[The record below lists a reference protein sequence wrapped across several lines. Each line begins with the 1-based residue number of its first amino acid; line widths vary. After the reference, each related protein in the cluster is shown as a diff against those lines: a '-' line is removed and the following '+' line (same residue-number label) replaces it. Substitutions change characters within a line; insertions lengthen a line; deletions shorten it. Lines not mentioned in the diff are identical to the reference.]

1 MMHPS
6 ELLETLLKDVEKHLS
21 KPFVADADILQKVES
36 ICRCNTNKA
45 PIRFMLACLLAK
57 MDRPEIDIRKPY
69 TEIEGDDTYSG
80 RRYDEAYI
88 THFADLHKL
97 PCNATTA
104 FLTPAFRNI
113 NRTLTSDLNLEGKP
127 KEVYAF
133 ALLLLDLIHRKNI
146 ASEPLLKE
154 FLRILLIIREEN
166 ENRMNQLLVDLKRS
180 DDDRA
185 LSSEQILT
193 LLEQHLWC
201 KNSSRL
207 PVLMVAAAYT
217 AVEQALGEKA
227 LPLQSHNAADKQTG
241 SLGDVEIELTDDNSL
256 VTCYEMKDKRVST
269 TDINHALTKIS
280 NAGKRV
286 DNYIFITTDLIEAEV
301 AEYAKSMF
309 EKTGIE
315 IVVLGCLG
323 FIRHYLHF
331 FHRHRFQ
338 FLNIYQKLVLDE
350 PNSSV
355 GQPLKEAFLVL
366 RKQAESN

>member
-1 MMHPS
+1 MNLS
-6 ELLETLLKDVEKHLS
+6 ELLETLLKDAQKHLS
-21 KPFVADADILQKVES
+21 KPFVADADIQQKVEF

-45 PIRFMLACLLAK
+45 PIRFLLACLLAK
-57 MDRPEIDIRKPY
+57 MDRPDTDIRKPY
-69 TEIEGDDTYSG
+69 TEIGGGDAYSG
-80 RRYDEAYI
+80 RKYDEAYI

-97 PCNATTA
+97 PCNSTTA

-113 NRTLTSDLNLEGKP
+113 NRVLTTDLNLEGKP

-133 ALLLLDLIHRKNI
+133 ALSLLDSVHRKAALPEI
-146 ASEPLLKE
+146 LMKE
-154 FLRILLIIREEN
+154 FLRILLIIRDEN
-166 ENRMNQLLVDLKRS
+166 ESRMKQLLAGLNRG
-180 DDDRA
+180 DDGPT

-193 LLEQHLWC
+193 LLEQHLRC

-207 PVLMVAAAYT
+207 PVLMIVAAYT

-241 SLGDVEIELTDDNSL
+241 SLGDVEIQLTDDNSL
-256 VTCYEMKDKRVST
+256 VSCYEMKDKRVSIN
-269 TDINHALTKIS
+269 DINQALAKIS
-280 NAGKRV
+280 NAGSRI

-301 AEYAKSMF
+301 AEYAKSVF

-315 IVVLGCLG
+315 LVVLDCLG
-323 FIRHYLHF
+323 FVRHYLHF
-331 FHRHRFQ
+331 FHRHRFA
-338 FLNIYQKLVLDE
+338 FLDTYQKLVLNE

-355 GQPLKEAFLVL
+355 GQPLKEAFLIL